1 MNRDEGFVSRWA
13 RRKAQAR
20 SGTVADDPPPPA
32 PQVEPPAVAP
42 AVPVPTAPPASLA
55 AQAEAAVDAPPPPP
69 LPTLDDVAALAS
81 DAADFSRFVAPQV
94 SAEVRNAAMKKMFTA
109 PHFNLMDGLDVYIDD
124 YSQPDPMP
132 QSMLRSLVQSK
143 VLGLFA
149 DDPPE
154 AAPQGNVPTQ
164 LDAAAEVAPAPADD
178 VDVAVEPPAP
188 TDPAPPASA

>member
-20 SGTVADDPPPPA
+20 TGTVADDPPPPA
-32 PQVEPPAVAP
+32 TQVELPAP
-42 AVPVPTAPPASLA
+42 APAAAMAVQAEAPVV
-55 AQAEAAVDAPPPPP
+55 QAEAAVDAPAAPP

-94 SAEVRNAAMKKMFTA
+94 SAEVRNAAMKKMFTD

-124 YSQPDPMP
+124 YSQPDPIP

-149 DDPPE
+149 DDPPD
-154 AAPQGNVPTQ
+154 AAPPSAVPTQ
-164 LDAAAEVAPAPADD
+164 LDAAADLPPAAEVD
-178 VDVAVEPPAP
+178 VDVAVEQPTPA
-188 TDPAPPASA
+188 DPAEPPTA